1 MKILIATTNLGKF
14 KEFQELLTKPGL
26 ELFSLRD
33 LNIQLDVKEDGKTY
47 RENAAVKAS
56 AYAKV
61 SDMITL
67 SDDSGLEVD
76 ALDGA
81 PGIYSARYSPILNA
95 SDADRRAALLAAL
108 KDKPRPWT
116 ARFHAAIAIAFSDGS
131 SQFTE
136 GVCEGEIIPEERG
149 TNGFGYDPIFFIPE
163 FNRTMAELTMEEKNT
178 ISHRAIAAKK
188 ALALL

>member
-1 MKILIATTNLGKF
+1 MKILIATTNLGKV
-14 KEFQELLTKPGL
+14 KEFQELLIKPGL
-26 ELFSLRD
+26 ELLCLRD
-33 LNIQLDVKEDGKTY
+33 LNIQLDVKEDGMTY
-47 RENAAVKAS
+47 RENAGVKAL
-56 AYAKV
+56 AYATV
-61 SDMITL
+61 SEMTTL

-95 SDADRRAALLAAL
+95 SDADRRAALLTAL
-108 KDKPRPWT
+108 KNKPRPWT
-116 ARFHAAIAIAFSDGS
+116 ARFHAAIAVAYQDGRLE
-131 SQFTE
+131 FTE
-136 GVCEGEIIPEERG
+136 GVCEGQIIPEERG
-149 TNGFGYDPIFFIPE
+149 TNGFGYDPIFFIIE